1 MSEYELT
8 PKVDEV
14 QEFIEIATDF
24 GNRLDLV
31 REAISNSFDANAT
44 KIWIDFSVIQEH
56 GESVLKIVLR
66 DNGEGMDEQGLQ
78 SFFDLGNSLRR
89 GDSGKI
95 GQKGHGTKIFFNSQ
109 KVVVETING
118 GVRRIAEMDKPMI
131 KLRDRQIP
139 KVKVSTSPEVGD
151 HGTTV
156 TILGYNNNR
165 REKFT
170 HHNIR
175 DYIKW
180 FTRAG
185 SIQWVFNSN
194 SENGVQIYLRGLG
207 LDQDDFEEFD
217 ARHDFGEV
225 TQNMEQLLEWY
236 EYKAPDYYCRRIVR
250 KGQLRRHPE
259 IRYQAVFSIEGSRV
273 KYAYNPMLRRQGY
286 QHPDID
292 NGYKIQDRYGLWLC
306 KDFIPIQRKNEWLPT
321 QKTEWTRLHAFIN
334 CQAFQL
340 TANRG
345 SIENTPSEILEDLNH
360 VVETIY
366 KQIEESDDWHHL
378 EWLEREASA
387 YRTVEKE
394 KSDFDW
400 RKKRLNRANIAVYKD
415 FTLIEPQRESGVF
428 AIFLQLSMLAP
439 DLFPFQVLDYDT
451 HQGIDVIVKGD
462 NTTPITDAKLF
473 YVEFKYQL
481 ERSFNHSFENLHSV
495 VCWDTQIKQDGTV
508 DSLDGAEKRTMKIVQ
523 PKDDDDYTRYFL
535 EDSRNPRRIEVFV
548 LKDYLKQKL
557 GLEFRPRTDA
567 SKI

>member
-1 MSEYELT
+1 M
-8 PKVDEV
+8 
-14 QEFIEIATDF
+14 
-24 GNRLDLV
+24 
-31 REAISNSFDANAT
+31 
-44 KIWIDFSVIQEH
+44 
-56 GESVLKIVLR
+56 
-66 DNGEGMDEQGLQ
+66 
-78 SFFDLGNSLRR
+78 
-89 GDSGKI
+89 
-95 GQKGHGTKIFFNSQ
+95 
-109 KVVVETING
+109 
-118 GVRRIAEMDKPMI
+118 
-131 KLRDRQIP
+131 
-139 KVKVSTSPEVGD
+139 
-151 HGTTV
+151 GTT
-156 TILGYNNNR
+156 
-165 REKFT
+165 
-170 HHNIR
+170 
-175 DYIKW
+175 
-180 FTRAG
+180 
-185 SIQWVFNSN
+185 S
-194 SENGVQIYLRGLG
+194 
-207 LDQDDFEEFD
+207 
-217 ARHDFGEV
+217 
-225 TQNMEQLLEWY
+225 QLLECY

-250 KGQLRRHPE
+250 KGQLRKHPE

-273 KYAYNPMLRRQGY
+273 KYVYNPMLRRQGY

-334 CQAFQL
+334 CQAFRL

-428 AIFLQLSMLAP
+428 AIFLQLSMLAA

-462 NTTPITDAKLF
+462 STTPIMDTKLF
-473 YVEFKYQL
+473 YVEFKYLL

-495 VCWDTQIKQDGTV
+495 VCWDTQVKQDDTV
-508 DSLDGAEKRTMKIVQ
+508 ECLDGAEKRTMRIVQ
-523 PKDDDDYTRYFL
+523 PESDDDYTRYSL

-557 GLEFRPRTDA
+557 RLEFRPRTDA
-567 SKI
+567 STI